1 MTEVTKEEYIRRRK
15 VWTNDLRSGKF
26 KQTDGVLHSR
36 DKHRHHKYCCLGVAL
51 KGIDIE
57 FVVRVETNTLTEVST
72 YSYNSKSG
80 DLPKD
85 AQDYFAFEESSGGL
99 RYEFNKGKDV
109 IAVDGKMVIVDR
121 LSEDHPDYEDRFTI
135 ESLAT
140 ANDDHKISFV
150 EIANFVD
157 NHPEWLFKEGT
168 Y

>member
-1 MTEVTKEEYIRRRK
+1 MTKVSKEVYIARRK
-15 VWTNDLRSGKF
+15 AWTNDLRSGKF

-36 DKHRHHKYCCLGVAL
+36 DKSRHHKYCCLGVAL

-57 FVVRVETNTLTEVST
+57 FAIRVETNTLTEVST
-72 YSYNSKSG
+72 YSYDSKSG
-80 DLPKD
+80 DLPQV
-85 AQDYFAFEESSGGL
+85 AQDYFGFEGSSGDL
-99 RYEFNKGKDV
+99 RYTFNDCKDV

-121 LSEDHPDYEDRFTI
+121 LAEDHPGYYDRYSI
-135 ESLAT
+135 KSLAT

-157 NHPEWLFKEGT
+157 NHPEWLFKKGT